1 MVVFLLLG
9 RRDRKGGHHRWGRRG
24 GFWFFVSSGFPRSS
38 TSRRMDSLPR
48 MGSRSLTFNP
58 FASLG
63 RRPVNNK
70 TLRMSATSFMGI
82 AAAKRRSIPR
92 MVR

>member
-1 MVVFLLLG
+1 MGTPRWFLV
-9 RRDRKGGHHRWGRRG
+9 
-24 GFWFFVSSGFPRSS
+24 FVSSGFPRSS